1 MYWFFKLKL
10 ITAGSIVF
18 FIIFALISCRSDK
31 PSVKQDPATVKNP
44 VKETTLTTITL
55 SESAEQRLGITT
67 ALVTYQKVSAIMKTA
82 GEIIAVPGRN
92 VQVTAPISGTV
103 LYAINATNTLAGK
116 RIKKGQ
122 EVMRLLLMPPEKDAL
137 NAREEVSVKEVE
149 HKVALAKSQRAEQ
162 LYLDNAISEKSLHE
176 SQAALAVAQGQYNAA
191 KARLA
196 LLSGQRPDS
205 TVNTFSAMVLVSPF
219 DGILQKILVAPGQTV
234 PASTPLFEV
243 ASQNPLWVKTFVY
256 SGNLSKIDKKENATI
271 SLLGENNN
279 DMVISVKPVQ
289 GPPLSN
295 AGIVA
300 SDLYYELPNE
310 QGNFRIGQ
318 KVMVFLPQS
327 TTEEKYVIPFS
338 SLIYDLHGGSWV
350 YIKIS
355 AQTYSR
361 HRVEVSHRQ
370 ENNAILSRGV
380 RTGDEVAVTGVAELY
395 GIEFG
400 GGK

>member
-1 MYWFFKLKL
+1 
-10 ITAGSIVF
+10 
-18 FIIFALISCRSDK
+18 
-31 PSVKQDPATVKNP
+31 
-44 VKETTLTTITL
+44 
-55 SESAEQRLGITT
+55 
-67 ALVTYQKVSAIMKTA
+67 
-82 GEIIAVPGRN
+82 
-92 VQVTAPISGTV
+92 
-103 LYAINATNTLAGK
+103 
-116 RIKKGQ
+116 
-122 EVMRLLLMPPEKDAL
+122 
-137 NAREEVSVKEVE
+137 
-149 HKVALAKSQRAEQ
+149 
-162 LYLDNAISEKSLHE
+162 
-176 SQAALAVAQGQYNAA
+176 
-191 KARLA
+191 
-196 LLSGQRPDS
+196 
-205 TVNTFSAMVLVSPF
+205 MVLVSPF